1 MAANVTQSDCARLD
15 IVLIT
20 LANLYHYF
28 ATAPN
33 LDAAAAAA
41 VLASL
46 ERRWAKADQDI
57 FLLALVFNPYVRV
70 SCFAEDSPFRV
81 PGKIYELAKSAFRRF
96 YNMEPGMNFQNEL
109 TDYLQ
114 GVGLWTE
121 EGMQLSEREL
131 QAKAEV
137 RDLAGRWLEALTCA
151 RSIRR

>member
-28 ATAPN
+28 STVPN
-33 LDAAAAAA
+33 LDQAAADA
-41 VLASL
+41 VKASL

-57 FLLALVFNPYVRV
+57 FLLALIFNPYAHV
-70 SCFAEDSPFRV
+70 SCFAKDSPFRV
-81 PGKIYELAKSAFRRF
+81 PAKVHELAKRAFQRF
-96 YNMEPGMNFQNEL
+96 YNVEPGADFQNEL

-114 GVGLWTE
+114 GVGLWTA

-131 QAKAEV
+131 QARKDV
-137 RDLAGRWLEALTCA
+137 SYVPKC
-151 RSIRR
+151 